1 MSHLIASYDVEWALR
16 SGVIRADVCLC
27 RCNISCPT
35 QCIAD
40 YLRDIFHCIKTRLQ
54 LLCAAMS
61 SKLWSFLVTGTTG
74 RHELKI
80 WSTQTWSCLQ
90 TVTLLVPPTAL
101 SSPLPGSAVIG
112 QDSYLQLGVDLSASY
127 LVLCDIGRKVT
138 FHVIV
143 MFFINVM
150 HELQS

>member
-1 MSHLIASYDVEWALR
+1 MYVCVVAISVVLLGALQTILETFFIALKPDFNCC
-16 SGVIRADVCLC
+16 G
-27 RCNISCPT
+27 
-35 QCIAD
+35 
-40 YLRDIFHCIKTRLQ
+40 
-54 LLCAAMS
+54 AAMS

-127 LVLCDIGRKVT
+127 LVLCDIARKVT